1 MGTLCGA
8 LGLIGSISA
17 MQNGKKGAGTEK
29 EQVMKPMKA
38 SQMFGAEPSPIR
50 RVRGTYVMS
59 AKTVSLDVQPG
70 SKGMVLCSSIQ
81 IQT

>member
-17 MQNGKKGAGTEK
+17 MQNSRNGAGTGK

-38 SQMFGAEPSPIR
+38 SQMFGAEPSLMR
-50 RVRGTYVMS
+50 RDRETYMMS
-59 AKTVSLDVQPG
+59 AESVSIDVQPG
-70 SKGMVLCSSIQ
+70 SREIVLCANI
-81 IQT
+81 